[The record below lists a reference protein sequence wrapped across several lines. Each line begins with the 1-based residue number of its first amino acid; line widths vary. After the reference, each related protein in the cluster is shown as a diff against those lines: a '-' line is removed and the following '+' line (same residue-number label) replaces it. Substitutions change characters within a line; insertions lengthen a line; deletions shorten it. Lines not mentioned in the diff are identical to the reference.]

1 MALQYLFSFA
11 MESLAVLYYYSSGQT
26 EYKQWVLSDNNEQI
40 GSLYIGDEYLKQS
53 IWQKQAEFLMAAGVE
68 LATIT

>member
-11 MESLAVLYYYSSGQT
+11 MESLVVLYSYSSEQT
-26 EYKQWVLSDNNEQI
+26 EYKQSMLGDNNEQI

-53 IWQKQAEFLMAAGVE
+53 IWQKQVEFLMAAGVE
-68 LATIT
+68 PATIT